1 MADSSGALPSDRQSA
16 EGRDGV
22 NQPAQNSLLET
33 PLGALHRTLGGRMVP
48 FAGYAMPVQ
57 YAPGIMA
64 EHLHCRSAAGLFDV
78 SHMGQAELLGDG
90 AAAALEALTPADVQ
104 GLKPG
109 RQRYALLTTDAGGI
123 FDDFMV
129 ANMGGPGEDRL
140 FLVVNASRKAEDF
153 ARIAAALPA
162 GVTLRPLP
170 DRALLALQGPQAI
183 AAIATLAP
191 GIAALPFMGVGRFDI
206 AGTEALVSRSGYTGE
221 DGVEISVP
229 ADTAEAFARTLLALP
244 GVAPVGLGARDSL
257 RLEAGLCLYGN
268 DIDETTSPVEANL
281 TWTIGKRRR
290 TEWNFRGAARI
301 RAELDNGPKR
311 LRVGIQP
318 EGRQPARGHTPIH
331 AAGVAPAGARND
343 DVIGEVTSGGFGPSA
358 NGPVAMGYVA
368 RAQAADGTPVEL
380 MVRGKPLP
388 ARIAPLPFIPHR
400 YAR

>member
-1 MADSSGALPSDRQSA
+1 MT
-16 EGRDGV
+16 
-22 NQPAQNSLLET
+22 QPAQNSLLET
-33 PLGALHRTLGGRMVP
+33 PLGALHRALGGRMVP

-78 SHMGQAELLGDG
+78 SHMGQAELLGAG
-90 AAAALEALTPADVQ
+90 AAAALEALTPADIQ

-129 ANMGGPGEDRL
+129 ANMGAPGEDRL

-153 ARIAAALPA
+153 ARIAAALPT

-191 GIAALPFMGVGRFDI
+191 GIAALPFMGVGTFDI

-229 ADTAEAFARTLLALP
+229 ADAAEAFAQALLALP
-244 GVAPVGLGARDSL
+244 GVAPAGLGARDSL

-301 RAELDNGPKR
+301 REELDNGPQR
-311 LRVGIQP
+311 LRVGIRP

-331 AAGVAPAGARND
+331 APGGDLV
-343 DVIGEVTSGGFGPSA
+343 GEVTSGGFGPSA

-368 RAQAADGTPVEL
+368 RALATDDTPVEL

>member
-1 MADSSGALPSDRQSA
+1 MADSSEGSA
-16 EGRDGV
+16 I
-22 NQPAQNSLLET
+22 LET
-33 PLGALHRTLGGRMVP
+33 PLAALHRALGGRMVP

-57 YAPGIMA
+57 YPAGIMA
-64 EHLHCRSAAGLFDV
+64 EHLHCRGAAALFDV
-78 SHMGQAELLGDG
+78 SHMGQAELVGEG

-109 RQRYALLTTDAGGI
+109 RQRYALLTTDEGGV

-129 ANMGGPGEDRL
+129 ANMGDRL

-153 ARIAAALPA
+153 SRVAAALPA

-170 DRALLALQGPQAI
+170 DRALIALQGPQAV

-191 GIAALPFMGVGRFDI
+191 GIAALPFMGVGAFDI
-206 AGTEALVSRSGYTGE
+206 AGTPALVSRSGYTGE

-229 ADTAEAFARTLLALP
+229 AERAETFAKALLALP
-244 GVAPVGLGARDSL
+244 GVQPAGLGARDSL

-268 DIDETTSPVEANL
+268 DIDETTSPVEAAL

-290 TEWNFRGAARI
+290 SEWNFPGAARV

-311 LRVGIQP
+311 LRVGIKP
-318 EGRQPARGHTPIH
+318 DGRQPARGHTPIH
-331 AAGVAPAGARND
+331 APGGAP
-343 DVIGEVTSGGFGPSA
+343 IGEITSGGFGPSA
-358 NGPVAMGYVA
+358 NAPVAMGYVA
-368 RAQAADGTPVEL
+368 REHAADGTPLEL
-380 MVRGKPLP
+380 MVRGKPLA